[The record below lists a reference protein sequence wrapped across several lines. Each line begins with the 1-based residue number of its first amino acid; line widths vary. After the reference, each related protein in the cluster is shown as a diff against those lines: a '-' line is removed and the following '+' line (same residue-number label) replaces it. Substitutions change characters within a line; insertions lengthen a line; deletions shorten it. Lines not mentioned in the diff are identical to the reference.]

1 MCDLMGLTSSIFFG
15 SPLRLCCP
23 PKPSGGI
30 FLGPHRSALMWGGM
44 RGDILPLVGG
54 ISKSTSYNVLF
65 GLFVGGMVR
74 NENVL

>member
-1 MCDLMGLTSSIFFG
+1 MTSWV
-15 SPLRLCCP
+15 SPPPSSLEAPLEFASP

-30 FLGPHRSALMWGGM
+30 FLGPHRSALMWGGV

-54 ISKSTSYNVLF
+54 ISKSTNVLF